1 MDLDLSLA
9 DSYPWLFYVLTAPI
23 DSAGIYFFSHLGY
36 CEEKPALLEA
46 SSGKTFVYSLLPEE
60 RLLNDLD
67 TLHMGSIRA
76 GAHLFDWS
84 PDDYPEPS
92 EPVAIYAVDIEDV
105 GFARSEEAYAIHR
118 IMSKFATRWS
128 IVLFRHRHS
137 LLLSFLKPTDT
148 DRCAIYLSD
157 WISYDTSDTGQ
168 LERIHV
174 VCTSLNSPIDCFDG
188 FMYEAIRPYYKE
200 PLTHASAVY
209 GILDSIN
216 VSTKIDL
223 PLISR
228 EDLNEAADKAMSYY
242 VDLYGDDYI
251 EDKTLEI
258 EADDDFNLE
267 DVEWELE
274 NAALTDE
281 DEQEER
287 QPKPPLSFEDDN
299 HDAASSCDTE
309 DIPPE
314 VMANPIALLDW
325 LDNHPTKNTSGKASS
340 HSGRLRVIPIGETP
354 PQVGMHVRHISLG
367 EGVITRSEP
376 TRIEA
381 NFNGTRRILV
391 FPAAFNNGTVE
402 LLGEA

>member
-9 DSYPWLFYVLTAPI
+9 DSYPWLFYALTAPI
-23 DSAGIYFFSHLGY
+23 DNAGICFFSHLGY
-36 CEEKPALLEA
+36 CEENPALLEA

-67 TLHMGSIRA
+67 TLHMGSIHA

-118 IMSKFATRWS
+118 IVSKFATKWS

-157 WISYDTSDTGQ
+157 WISYDTSDMGQ
-168 LERIHV
+168 LERVHV
-174 VCTSLNSPIDCFDG
+174 ACTSLKSPVDCFDG

-209 GILDSIN
+209 GILDSID

-223 PLISR
+223 PLISH

-242 VDLYGDDYI
+242 ADLYGDDYI

-258 EADDDFNLE
+258 EAEDDFNLE

-274 NAALTDE
+274 NAASAD
-281 DEQEER
+281 QEKQEGK
-287 QPKPPLSFEDDN
+287 QPGLPLSFEDDDY
-299 HDAASSCDTE
+299 DAAASYDTE

-314 VMANPIALLDW
+314 VIANPITLLNW
-325 LDNHPTKNTSGKASS
+325 LDSHPSNNTSGKASS

-376 TRIEA
+376 TCIEA
-381 NFNGTRRILV
+381 DFNGTRRILV
-391 FPAAFNNGTVE
+391 FPTAFDNGTVE
-402 LLGEA
+402 LLGES